1 MAPARPTTTPK
12 NSAIKRSIRG
22 RSGTWRFAPPQFSK
36 NRCPWPTNVH
46 ARRISCE
53 SVPTT
58 ACRRGLYRCSI
69 VTCVAVGALF
79 IIYFTRKLIVT
90 QFAVPVTPIASGGG
104 GTGGKGGALGGGDL
118 EPPNA
123 EDAAAVEES
132 QMQDTLSAVTSAVA
146 SRTAVLTD
154 ESIDV
159 DETTQAKGDGR
170 TPGSGGGRGG
180 GAGGGIGSGFGPG
193 HGGTEPRRE
202 IRFEPA
208 TLLEYAQWLDFFKI
222 ELGVLGQDNKVY
234 YAYNLSHDKPDV
246 RVGDPAQ
253 ETRLYMNPTDSQFA
267 ALDRQL
273 AEKAGI
279 ADKGQIILQFYPTRG
294 AGDFNQFGTE
304 ASRDAQARDHSQHG
318 LSRYPLGKQISNSA
332 SPIKRIGSARSSHST
347 RRADCEGSTTATR
360 RGSYDRIL
368 AQFEVHPA
376 KSERS

>member
-1 MAPARPTTTPK
+1 MAK
-12 NSAIKRSIRG
+12 VRSR
-22 RSGTWRFAPPQFSK
+22 SK
-36 NRCPWPTNVH
+36 NQLRVSSFDRVSTWILSMLV
-46 ARRISCE
+46 
-53 SVPTT
+53 
-58 ACRRGLYRCSI
+58 
-69 VTCVAVGALF
+69 VTCVSVAALF
-79 IIYFTRKLIVT
+79 IIYFSRKLLIT
-90 QFAVPVTPIASGGG
+90 DFAVPVTPIASGGG
-104 GTGGKGGALGGGDL
+104 GTGGKGGAVGGGDL

-132 QMQDTLSAVTSAVA
+132 QIQDTLSALTSAVA

-193 HGGTEPRRE
+193 HGGAEPRRE

-222 ELGVLGQDNKVY
+222 ELGVLGQDNQVY

-246 RVGDPAQ
+246 RVGDPAK

-273 AEKAGI
+273 ADKASI
-279 ADKGQIILQFYPTRG
+279 ASKGQIILQFFP
-294 AGDFNQFGTE
+294 NE
-304 ASRDAQARDHSQHG
+304 AQAILLNLEQKQAGTRKAETIRGTVFRVTHSG
-318 LSRYPLGKQISNSA
+318 NNFEFSV
-332 SPIKRIGSARSSHST
+332 
-347 RRADCEGSTTATR
+347 ADQTYR
-360 RGSYDRIL
+360 
-368 AQFEVHPA
+368 
-376 KSERS
+376 

>member
-1 MAPARPTTTPK
+1 MAHERSRAK
-12 NSAIKRSIRG
+12 NQLRVSSYDKVS
-22 RSGTWRFAPPQFSK
+22 TWILSM
-36 NRCPWPTNVH
+36 
-46 ARRISCE
+46 
-53 SVPTT
+53 
-58 ACRRGLYRCSI
+58 LI
-69 VTCVAVGALF
+69 VTCVSVGALF
-79 IIYFTRKLIVT
+79 IIYFTRKFLVN

-123 EDAAAVEES
+123 EDAVAVEES
-132 QMQDTLSAVTSAVA
+132 QMQDTLSALTSAVA

-193 HGGTEPRRE
+193 HAGTEPRRE

-208 TLLEYAQWLDFFKI
+208 TLLEYAQWLDYFKI

-234 YAYNLSHDKPDV
+234 YAYNLSHEKPDV
-246 RVGDPAQ
+246 RSGDPAQ

-273 AEKAGI
+273 AAKAGI
-279 ADKGQIILQFYPTRG
+279 ASKGQIILQFYPS
-294 AGDFNQFGTE
+294 E
-304 ASRDAQARDHSQHG
+304 AQAILINLEQKQAGARKPETIRNTVFRVTHS
-318 LSRYPLGKQISNSA
+318 GK
-332 SPIKRIGSARSSHST
+332 
-347 RRADCEGSTTATR
+347 D
-360 RGSYDRIL
+360 
-368 AQFEVHPA
+368 FEFSVA
-376 KSERS
+376 EQTYR